1 MGCGLADNTLWFH
14 FEPIWGQDRQTI
26 LIAINKYKGKL
37 ISVKYAAIVFY
48 ACVLFYAG
56 EQRLLLCSGSRD
68 DSVYAATLNARHYA
82 YQPRTLRLRRI
93 STECTVSQQ
102 CLNEYQQ
109 PSIETIAMLLLCIW
123 LLSVTYKVCV
133 HYWNMTSCDCTA
145 AVSLWSVTLPLLPP
159 HTLPWQHPDLNLSF
173 CQRFGFEGKPNSF
186 CEALLI
192 ISKYLVLFCWFIP
205 ILTFLTRFCLWPWGT
220 AWFQMFTC
228 CSQCKFAQHAPLL
241 IASKIHWI

>member
-37 ISVKYAAIVFY
+37 ISVKYAAIVFMLVCSFMLGSSDCSCALEAVTIPCMPPLSMLDTTHINHAHC
-48 ACVLFYAG
+48 ACDAF
-56 EQRLLLCSGSRD
+56 LL
-68 DSVYAATLNARHYA
+68 SV
-82 YQPRTLRLRRI
+82 
-93 STECTVSQQ
+93 QQ

-186 CEALLI
+186 CEALFI
-192 ISKYLVLFCWFIP
+192 ISKYLVLFCWFFP

>member
-1 MGCGLADNTLWFH
+1 M
-14 FEPIWGQDRQTI
+14 
-26 LIAINKYKGKL
+26 
-37 ISVKYAAIVFY
+37 
-48 ACVLFYAG
+48 LFYAG

-186 CEALLI
+186 FEALLG
-192 ISKYLVLFCWFIP
+192 ISKYLVLLIYSDFDFFDKVLS
-205 ILTFLTRFCLWPWGT
+205 LTLRDCLVPNVYLLFSMQICPTRT
-220 AWFQMFTC
+220 VTD
-228 CSQCKFAQHAPLL
+228 CK
-241 IASKIHWI
+241 